1 MAHPEPR
8 RPRNALLAPVLA
20 LLLALL
26 LPAAAQAQSDL
37 FEVRDVPVDVTAKS
51 AAEARDQAVVQ
62 GQRKAW
68 DMLIG
73 RLVSSEDAGR
83 LPTPSDAQ
91 LTDMVKSFE
100 VEEEHVSDVRYIGK
114 LAFSFRES
122 PVRDLLGGG
131 QVHYAETVS
140 KPILVVPVLTVD
152 GKSELWE
159 EGNGWRAAWS
169 ARSSGGDLVPLLVP
183 LGDAQDLAAIDAGQ
197 ALAGDTARLLP
208 LAEHY
213 KAPDA
218 LVAEAQLL
226 DGGKRLVV
234 TGHRYGTGGNTATYQ
249 ATATGDGQSLDALF
263 AQGAQRLAEQ
273 VQASWK
279 QQNLVTGGAEQTL
292 AVRVP
297 LTGLDN
303 WVEVRR
309 RLSQV
314 ATIKRSEVTYLSRQ
328 EARLNLVFFGDPA
341 QLAQAVAQ
349 RDLSLS
355 QAPDGW
361 VLAGG
366 GAAAAP
372 APAPSN

>member
-1 MAHPEPR
+1 MAHPEA
-8 RPRNALLAPVLA
+8 RPRNAVLGSLLA

-26 LPAAAQAQSDL
+26 LPAAALAQSNDL

-51 AAEARDQAVVQ
+51 AADARDQAVLQ

-68 DMLIG
+68 DMLVG
-73 RLVSSEDAGR
+73 RLVSSEDAAR
-83 LPTPSDAQ
+83 LAAPSDAQ

-114 LAFSFRES
+114 LAFSFREG

-140 KPILVVPVLTVD
+140 KPVLVVPVLTAD
-152 GKSELWE
+152 GKSVLWRDD
-159 EGNGWRAAWS
+159 NGWLAAWS
-169 ARSSGGDLVPLLVP
+169 NRPTAGDLVPLVVP
-183 LGDAQDLAAIDAGQ
+183 LGDAQDLAAIDAQQ
-197 ALAGDTARLLP
+197 ALAGDTSRLLP
-208 LAEHY
+208 LAQHY

-218 LVAEAQLL
+218 LVAEAQLQ

-234 TGHRYGTGGNTATYQ
+234 VGHRYGTGGNTATYQ
-249 ATATGDGQSLDALF
+249 AEATGDGQNLDALF
-263 AQGAQRLAEQ
+263 AQGVQRLADQ
-273 VQASWK
+273 VQSSWK
-279 QQNLVTGGAEQTL
+279 QQNLVAGGAEQTL

-297 LTGLDN
+297 LTGLDS
-303 WVEVRR
+303 WVDIRR
-309 RLSQV
+309 RLAQV

-328 EARLNLVFFGDPA
+328 EARLNLVIIGDPT

-372 APAPSN
+372 AAAPSN